1 MTMTTEN
8 EFRAYLVTEKAGR
21 FVAGRNNVGVGSV
34 LTLTAQEAE
43 YELLLG
49 TIVPAET
56 VDPESAE
63 AGDGGQHSGPAP
75 DSLEPTEGQPRKR
88 AKTARKPAE

>member
-1 MTMTTEN
+1 MTTEN

-49 TIVPAET
+49 TIVPSET
-56 VDPESAE
+56 VDPESTE
-63 AGDGGQHSGPAP
+63 AADDGQHPGPAP
-75 DSLEPTEGQPRKR
+75 GDQEPTEGQPRKR
-88 AKTARKPAE
+88 TRTAPKPAE